1 MLAKEVTSK
10 YQGKV
15 KFVSENYG
23 ESELAKRFGVTRYPA
38 VFVDDVLVARPNDF
52 GFFGEGQKSGRYT
65 PFRDPKNHEKFKNDL
80 NRMLEMALAGR
91 GEELRAERESAPVQ
105 EIQALPA
112 FKVTDLEGKPLSADD
127 LKGRVVVV
135 EFWATWCPPC
145 RSTLAWLGDVKK
157 KHGDNVAV
165 VALAFESEEA
175 AVRQMAGE
183 YSPEVRWA
191 MGTPESAQAFGD
203 VVSVPTLFIFD
214 REGKTA
220 SIIYGAP
227 PDLHETAEKA
237 IVRAMNSSSD

>member
-1 MLAKEVTSK
+1 LLAKDVAAK
-10 YQGKV
+10 YAGKV

-65 PFRDPKNHEKFKNDL
+65 PFRDPKNHEKFKADL
-80 NRMLEMALAGR
+80 MRMVDMALAGR

-105 EIQALPA
+105 EIKALPA
-112 FKVTDLEGKPLSADD
+112 FQVTGLDGRPLTAAD

-145 RSTLAWLGDVKK
+145 RSTLAWLGEVKK
-157 KHGDNVAV
+157 KHGDNVVV
-165 VALAFESEEA
+165 VALAFESEDA
-175 AVRQMAGE
+175 AVRQMAAE
-183 YSPEVRWA
+183 YSPQVLWA
-191 MGTPESAQAFGD
+191 MGNPETAQAFGD

-214 REGKTA
+214 KQGKTA
-220 SIIYGAP
+220 AILYGAP
-227 PDLHETAEKA
+227 PDLHETADKA
-237 IVRAMNSSSD
+237 IAGAMD

>member
-1 MLAKEVTSK
+1 MAAK
-10 YQGKV
+10 YAGKV
-15 KFVSENYG
+15 RFVSENYG

-65 PFRDPKNHEKFKNDL
+65 PFRDPKNHEKFKADL
-80 NRMLEMALAGR
+80 MRMVEMALDGR

-105 EIQALPA
+105 EISALPA
-112 FKVTDLEGKPLSADD
+112 FQVTDLSGKPLTADQ

-145 RSTLAWLGDVKK
+145 RSTLAWLGEVKK
-157 KHGDNVAV
+157 KHGDNIAV

-183 YSPEVRWA
+183 YSPQVRWA
-191 MGTPESAQAFGD
+191 MGTPQAAQAFGD

-214 REGKTA
+214 RQGNTA
-220 SIIYGAP
+220 TILYGAP

-237 IVRAMNSSSD
+237 IAGAMSSTSD

>member
-1 MLAKEVTSK
+1 
-10 YQGKV
+10 
-15 KFVSENYG
+15 
-23 ESELAKRFGVTRYPA
+23 
-38 VFVDDVLVARPNDF
+38 
-52 GFFGEGQKSGRYT
+52 
-65 PFRDPKNHEKFKNDL
+65 
-80 NRMLEMALAGR
+80 MALAGR